1 MDKNGFVSI
10 HRKIQDN
17 WLWSDKPF
25 SKGQA
30 WIDLLLLARWKDEK
44 KLHRGKLYDRKR
56 GEVNYS
62 MTWLAERWGWSRN
75 KVRRFI
81 RTLEEQHMVRV
92 NATTND
98 TSISIENYSIYQDA
112 RTTDRATDNTTDKST
127 DNTTDDT
134 QMNKDNKDNKDNN
147 PPISPQRGARGGR
160 SRKKPRNE
168 VWEML
173 EEELAK
179 NGQN

>member
-75 KVRRFI
+75 KVRRFM

-98 TSISIENYSIYQDA
+98 TSITIENYSIYQDV
-112 RTTDRATDNTTDKST
+112 RTTDDTTHDT
-127 DNTTDDT
+127 THDTTDDT

-179 NGQN
+179 NEQN

>member
-1 MDKNGFVSI
+1 MDKNGFISI

-62 MTWLAERWGWSRN
+62 MTWLAERWGWSRD

-81 RTLEEQHMVRV
+81 RTLERDNMVTL

-98 TSISIENYSIYQDA
+98 TSVTIENYSIYQDW
-112 RTTDRATDNTTDKST
+112 RTTDKATDNTTDDTT

-168 VWEML
+168 VWKML
-173 EEELAK
+173 EEEMAK
-179 NGQN
+179 NGQS

>member
-1 MDKNGFVSI
+1 MDKNGFISI

-62 MTWLAERWGWSRN
+62 MTWLAERWGWSRD

-81 RTLEEQHMVRV
+81 RTLERDNMVTL

-98 TSISIENYSIYQDA
+98 TSVTIENYSIYQDW
-112 RTTDRATDNTTDKST
+112 RTTDKATDNTTDDTT

-147 PPISPQRGARGGR
+147 PPISPQRGVRGGR
-160 SRKKPRNE
+160 TRKKPRNE
-168 VWEML
+168 YLTML
-173 EEELAK
+173 EEELRK
-179 NGQN
+179 NG

>member
-1 MDKNGFVSI
+1 MDKNGYISL

-17 WLWSDKPF
+17 WLWNEKPF

-30 WIDLLLLARWKDEK
+30 WVDLILLARWKDGVQM
-44 KLHRGKLYDRKR
+44 HRGQLLKRKR
-56 GEVNYS
+56 GQVYCS
-62 MTWLAERWGWSRN
+62 MTWLAKRWGWSRD
-75 KVRRFI
+75 KVRRFM

-98 TSISIENYSIYQDA
+98 TSISIENYSVYQIPRA
-112 RTTDRATDNTTDKST
+112 TDKATDNTTDKAT

-134 QMNKDNKDNKDNN
+134 HKNKVNKDNKVNN

-160 SRKKPRNE
+160 SRKPRNE
-168 VWEML
+168 VLEMIK
-173 EEELAK
+173 EGVFDE
-179 NGQN
+179 

>member
-75 KVRRFI
+75 KVRRFM

-98 TSISIENYSIYQDA
+98 TSITIENYSIYQDV
-112 RTTDRATDNTTDKST
+112 RTTHDTTHD
-127 DNTTDDT
+127 TTDDT

-168 VWEML
+168 YLTML
-173 EEELAK
+173 EEELRK
-179 NGQN
+179 NG

>member
-1 MDKNGFVSI
+1 MDKNGFISI

-17 WLWSDKPF
+17 WLWNDKPF

-62 MTWLAERWGWSRN
+62 MTWLAERWGWSRD

-81 RTLEEQHMVRV
+81 RTLERDNMVTL

-98 TSISIENYSIYQDA
+98 TSITIENYSVYQDS
-112 RTTDRATDNTTDKST
+112 RTTDKATDNTTDKST
-127 DNTTDDT
+127 DNTTDNT

-160 SRKKPRNE
+160 SRKPRNE
-168 VWEML
+168 FLAML
-173 EEELAK
+173 EEEIAK
-179 NGQN
+179 NEQS